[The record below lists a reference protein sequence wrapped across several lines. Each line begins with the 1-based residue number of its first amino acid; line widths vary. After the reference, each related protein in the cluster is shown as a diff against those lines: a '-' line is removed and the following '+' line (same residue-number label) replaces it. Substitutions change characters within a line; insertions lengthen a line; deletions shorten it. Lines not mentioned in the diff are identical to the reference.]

1 MMRYLPSFML
11 VLATCWAGNPI
22 YESVSPQPIQE
33 ISDDYRLPKNVVP
46 TNYVIEL
53 TPYLDTNDTNKF
65 TFKGQS
71 KIDLVIKQNTKTI
84 TFHANNL
91 NLSNIIL
98 EYSLSENQSKQ
109 IDNIKPEIN
118 KQKDFVTLTLEEEL
132 NSTLKNV
139 KLSLHFT
146 GVLNDNL
153 RGFYRSSYQDGEEKR

>member
-1 MMRYLPSFML
+1 MMRYLLPLML

-53 TPYLDTNDTNKF
+53 TPYLDTNDTKEF
-65 TFKGQS
+65 TFKGHS
-71 KIDLVIKQNTKTI
+71 IIDLEIKQNTKNI

-91 NLSNIIL
+91 KLTNINL
-98 EYSLSENQSKQ
+98 EYFIKNKTKKLES
-109 IDNIKPEIN
+109 IDLEIN
-118 KQKDFVTLTLEEEL
+118 EQKDFVTLILKEEL
-132 NSTLKNV
+132 NSTLESV
-139 KLSLHFT
+139 TLSLNFT

-153 RGFYRSSYQDGEEKR
+153 RGFYRSSYQNGKERR